1 MKKILSLLLCLLISL
16 PALLGAEPRRERVY
30 ISTDKEV
37 YVAGD
42 AVWLSAWCLDAGNG
56 RLSDFSKIAYV
67 ELHSLTGMV
76 QTAKVALALRRR
88 RRGCGRVVPA
98 ALSRPP
104 HQGAQDEP
112 DRARV
117 GRA

>member
-67 ELHSLTGMV
+67 ELHSPARSPMWSSIPRPGWS
-76 QTAKVALALRRR
+76 RRPR
-88 RRGCGRVVPA
+88 SPWRA
-98 ALSRPP
+98 
-104 HQGAQDEP
+104 GAV
-112 DRARV
+112 RA
-117 GRA
+117 G